1 MGNIIFIA
9 FYPSLTFEIKFTKI
23 MLPMLTHYTNYGFHE
38 LFLNSLI
45 DEEELKER
53 EKNFSNS
60 VYKNV
65 LDKYYVC

>member
-9 FYPSLTFEIKFTKI
+9 FYPSLTIEIKFTKI
-23 MLPMLTHYTNYGFHE
+23 MLTHYTNYGFHE

-53 EKNFSNS
+53 EKDFSNS